1 MEYIS
6 SENLHNG
13 GDDGSDD
20 ALSGR
25 CITTPQRQRRPLQQL
40 NYPIAASPRPNVTP
54 YKYHRCR
61 VIPEET
67 ENDENINPSMK
78 QTKSSGFRS
87 RMKSNAPCPENT
99 RKDESSPFA
108 YPLIWET
115 HQVVTSSPSM
125 VSQSDPVES
134 QCGLATRGQEGTID
148 KSNIPRQ
155 DMGEDVA
162 NLESK
167 QDRGTAAEKENA
179 RGATAAAGEKGNC
192 RSMPSTSTSSSSS
205 KSSHSNVGS
214 LSHFGPMVTPS
225 KSTPT
230 PPPSDRPIFLTPS
243 ERFKRTGDCRG
254 AMTPQ
259 HRKPNHQVN
268 PFEVAAECL
277 HLPAVSP
284 SLFRQVVSP
293 SQKVDSNF
301 HWSIDQLAVL
311 HPANIETSPYN
322 QADIQHDPD
331 YERQAQDAID
341 RFFNH
346 HSVVPSPWTGS
357 QKSVNLL
364 QMVCTPVHPVSSQP
378 TPRTN
383 TVWCQ
388 TELSIPPV
396 LPEAVEEALKPFCT
410 FTQDQFW
417 QGGCEDEGTS
427 LNNTTLR
434 RKLLFSQDELLN
446 ATPMCSPR
454 GADTPDPDSRPPS
467 PSAPLPLDDEDE
479 VPIVNEEEDHRNLL
493 WCGTIISR
501 GEIGASSKDP
511 QLARHPPPTPPSR
524 MSYLPSDKPF
534 SEPFAFRRPGKDHGD
549 IPMIQCS
556 PNLSPVQAHQNNE
569 GPVLVTSPDVS
580 PIHCHQYI
588 TIPSPKDVFISA
600 SSHISE
606 DTSFHDPFL
615 GQPLS
620 SFRVSSSQDHA
631 VSCTETSAKDSP
643 SCSLPFHTTLYS
655 DSVLRNEEML
665 PASPSSGRLQSSYF
679 TMRLQ
684 QSLEFSVKCQDSC
697 SKDKNCENVHECV
710 TGSDLCSETSHG
722 GAIERRADKENCG
735 DCLRTTPKIKKIPSP
750 CRILNNIP
758 CSDISSEINCEA
770 PGQDHIWKQESE
782 EKQENLMPESDEN
795 QKKTPVKT
803 AVEQRSNSG
812 HFSSSPI
819 REDGNS
825 PLAMDT
831 PRKRF
836 SSSPPLSPILCRS
849 LMFLPHQ
856 DNQLRSQPKS
866 QFSLSQSPHM
876 SIDVDGKSCIEEEI
890 MMDDER
896 IGLTSSTRYVG
907 QSLQQP
913 RTTTTTTLRRSSSV
927 CDMETDSLEVNVS
940 GEVPSQDTGYVTGS
954 LHSTNFSMSTFGND
968 NGTSSQIHLKDCHVN
983 NLANT
988 PGLSIDP
995 YASKVVCNTE
1005 GGTIWKGSL

>member
-1 MEYIS
+1 
-6 SENLHNG
+6 
-13 GDDGSDD
+13 
-20 ALSGR
+20 
-25 CITTPQRQRRPLQQL
+25 
-40 NYPIAASPRPNVTP
+40 
-54 YKYHRCR
+54 
-61 VIPEET
+61 
-67 ENDENINPSMK
+67 
-78 QTKSSGFRS
+78 
-87 RMKSNAPCPENT
+87 
-99 RKDESSPFA
+99 
-108 YPLIWET
+108 
-115 HQVVTSSPSM
+115 
-125 VSQSDPVES
+125 
-134 QCGLATRGQEGTID
+134 
-148 KSNIPRQ
+148 
-155 DMGEDVA
+155 
-162 NLESK
+162 
-167 QDRGTAAEKENA
+167 
-179 RGATAAAGEKGNC
+179 
-192 RSMPSTSTSSSSS
+192 
-205 KSSHSNVGS
+205 
-214 LSHFGPMVTPS
+214 MVTPS

-665 PASPSSGRLQSSYF
+665 PASPSSG
-679 TMRLQ
+679 
-684 QSLEFSVKCQDSC
+684 
-697 SKDKNCENVHECV
+697 
-710 TGSDLCSETSHG
+710 
-722 GAIERRADKENCG
+722 
-735 DCLRTTPKIKKIPSP
+735 
-750 CRILNNIP
+750 
-758 CSDISSEINCEA
+758 
-770 PGQDHIWKQESE
+770 QDHIWKQESE

-913 RTTTTTTLRRSSSV
+913 RTTTTTTLRECEWGSAI
-927 CDMETDSLEVNVS
+927 
-940 GEVPSQDTGYVTGS
+940 TGYR
-954 LHSTNFSMSTFGND
+954 
-968 NGTSSQIHLKDCHVN
+968 I
-983 NLANT
+983 
-988 PGLSIDP
+988 
-995 YASKVVCNTE
+995 CN
-1005 GGTIWKGSL
+1005 W